1 MSDVFKAFL
10 GGTGSGER
18 DMTDIEEYEEED
30 YESDLKKELLAKR
43 ELKPCPFCGN
53 NVEVKHYKANS
64 NDWWYITCDHCM
76 IAIDPLM
83 WNFDRTKKEIIEIWN
98 RRAVHED

>member
-1 MSDVFKAFL
+1 M
-10 GGTGSGER
+10 TGVEG
-18 DMTDIEEYEEED
+18 YEEED

-43 ELKPCPFCGN
+43 KLKTCPFCGKD
-53 NVEVKHYKANS
+53 VELKHYKANG
-64 NDWWYITCDHCM
+64 NDWWYIECINCK

-83 WNFDRTKKEIIEIWN
+83 WNTNRTKEEVIEIWN

>member
-1 MSDVFKAFL
+1 M
-10 GGTGSGER
+10 TGV
-18 DMTDIEEYEEED
+18 EEYEEED

-43 ELKPCPFCGN
+43 ELKPCPFCGED
-53 NVEVKHYKANS
+53 VEVKRYKANG
-64 NDWWYITCDHCM
+64 NDWWYVACNHCM

-83 WNFDRTKKEIIEIWN
+83 WNNNRTKEEITEIWN